1 MHNYSKRTSL
11 GLAAAT
17 LGVLLAASS
26 GSSGSHREPVT
37 SAITAHGELS
47 VAGNRIL
54 DSSGHAFSVT
64 GPSLFWGNK
73 GWTDKASFGPDEYYN
88 ADVVAYLRREWNAP
102 IIRIAMGAES
112 PGGYIQDPEG
122 RWQKIAAVADA
133 AIDEGMYFI
142 VDWHSHHAEDHTQ
155 AAIAFFERVANTYGQ
170 HPNLIFE
177 VYNEPLNTT
186 DWATVIKPYAEQ
198 VIAAIRA
205 IDKDNLILVGSQTWS
220 QDVDKVADDPIEGYS
235 NIAYTLHFYA
245 GTHGQGLRDKAQYAL
260 DNGIALLVSEWGSV
274 NATGDG
280 AADVEET
287 QRWVEFM
294 RVNELTHLNWSMHS
308 KEEGA
313 SILAP
318 GSPPDANWTDENFT
332 TSGLLFRDIVRGW
345 HRFDYSGDN

>member
-1 MHNYSKRTSL
+1 MHNYTRRTSL
-11 GLAAAT
+11 AMAAAS
-17 LGVLLAASS
+17 LCILLAAYT
-26 GSSGSHREPVT
+26 GSRGSEPVV
-37 SAITAHGELS
+37 SAIAAHGELS

-54 DSSGHAFSVT
+54 DSSGRVFSVT

-73 GWTDKASFGPDEYYN
+73 GWTDKAAYGPDAYYN

-102 IIRIAMGAES
+102 IIRIAMGSET
-112 PGGYIQDPEG
+112 PGGYIQDPDG
-122 RWQKIAAVADA
+122 RWQKITAVADA

-142 VDWHSHHAEDHTQ
+142 VDWHSHHAEDNT
-155 AAIAFFERVANTYGQ
+155 ADAIAFFERVANAYGQ
-170 HPNLIFE
+170 HPNLIYE
-177 VYNEPLNTT
+177 IYNEPLNTT

-220 QDVDKVADDPIEGYS
+220 QDVDKVADNPIKGFS

-245 GTHGQGLRDKAQYAL
+245 GTHRQPLRDKAQYAL
-260 DNGIALLVSEWGSV
+260 DKGIALLVSEWGSV

-287 QRWVEFM
+287 RRWVEFM
-294 RVNELTHLNWSMHS
+294 RANQLTHLNWSLHS

-313 SILAP
+313 SILKP
-318 GSPPDANWTDENFT
+318 GSRPDANWTDENFT
-332 TSGLLFRDIVRGW
+332 ISGLLFRDIVLGW
-345 HRFDYSGDN
+345 HQFDYSAGN